1 MTEYFIKWIAM
12 CLIVSIIY
20 IAVRIP
26 VLKKKNKKLFT
37 VNELIAFCFVIY
49 ITSLLEI
56 LIIPNI
62 NITII
67 FEPND
72 IYFDCSAAGHF
83 EEHLI
88 NMVPFATLKS
98 QFETMIFGGKDRHV
112 ILNLLANFF
121 VLMPLPIMINLSN
134 RKIKGMYP
142 LLISLATA
150 ITIEFLQYFVGRT
163 VDIDDVILNMSGAVI
178 GYIIY
183 TIIKKIL
190 KTKNGSKKMNC
201 SYTQC

>member
-1 MTEYFIKWIAM
+1 MTEDFIRWIAM

-20 IAVRIP
+20 IVVRIP

-37 VNELIAFCFVIY
+37 VNEMIAFCFVIY

-56 LIIPNI
+56 LIIPRI
-62 NITII
+62 NIFIT
-67 FEPND
+67 FEPNNID
-72 IYFDCSAAGHF
+72 FDCSVAGHF

-98 QFETMIFGGKDRHV
+98 QFETLLFGGKDRYV

-121 VLMPLPIMINLSN
+121 VLMPLPILINLSN
-134 RKIKGMYP
+134 SKIKGIYP
-142 LLISLATA
+142 LLISLAVT
-150 ITIEFLQYFVGRT
+150 ISIEFLQYFVGRS
-163 VDIDDVILNMSGAVI
+163 VDIDDVILNMTGAVI

-183 TIIKKIL
+183 IIIKKFL
-190 KTKNGSKKMNC
+190 KQRIAIKKTNC
-201 SYTQC
+201 NYTQC